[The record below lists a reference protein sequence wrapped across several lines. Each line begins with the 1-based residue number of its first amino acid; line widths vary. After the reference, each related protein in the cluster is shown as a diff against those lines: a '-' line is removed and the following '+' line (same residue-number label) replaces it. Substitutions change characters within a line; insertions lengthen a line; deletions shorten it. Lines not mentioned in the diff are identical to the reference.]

1 VPPATGASPAS
12 SQRKYSKLERKIG
25 FSPNSVESTILAQ
38 RPRCPAI
45 AVTLQCTMPKP
56 AVLVIDDEPDLCEL
70 LSITL
75 QRMDLSPRTA
85 NTVAEA
91 RRLLKAE
98 RFDLCLTDMQ
108 LPDGNGL
115 ELVEW
120 MQQNTPTVP
129 VAVITAHGNMETAV
143 RALKVGA
150 FDFVS
155 KPLDLAGLRK
165 LVATAIKLSNPSD
178 GDTSVFGPRLLGTST
193 AMHSMRE
200 MIARVARS
208 QAPVHISGE
217 SGTGKELVAKLI
229 HESGPRRDGPF
240 VPVNC
245 GAIPTEL
252 MESEFFGHKRGSFTG
267 AINDKKGL
275 IQSAEGGTLFLDE
288 IADLPLHMQVKL
300 LRVIQEKAVRAVGEQ
315 VEVGIDV
322 RVLSATHKNLADLVT
337 EGKFREDLFY
347 RVNVIELRVPSL
359 RERPEDVQE
368 LAEAILRRLGRRMKV
383 TPPALGKDALAA
395 LEAYAFPGNVRELEN
410 ILERAITLTTS
421 GEIRASDIQLRPP
434 PGGVAAA
441 TSSSVGAL
449 GDHLEDI
456 ERDAIVRA
464 LEQTRFNKTAA
475 AKVLGMSFRALR
487 YRIKKLGIE

>member
-1 VPPATGASPAS
+1 MS
-12 SQRKYSKLERKIG
+12 
-25 FSPNSVESTILAQ
+25 
-38 RPRCPAI
+38 
-45 AVTLQCTMPKP
+45 KP
-56 AVLVIDDEPDLCEL
+56 AVLVVDDEPDLCEL

-85 NTVAEA
+85 NSVAA
-91 RRLLKAE
+91 AQRSLKTE
-98 RFDLCLTDMQ
+98 QFDLCLTDMQ
-108 LPDGNGL
+108 LPDGDGL

-120 MQQNTPTVP
+120 MQQHTPSVP

-143 RALKVGA
+143 RALKLGA

-155 KPLDLAGLRK
+155 KPLDLTGLRK
-165 LVATAIKLSNPSD
+165 LVAAAIKLSGTND
-178 GDTSVFGPRLLGTST
+178 TDTSVFGPRLLGTSS
-193 AMHSMRE
+193 AMQHMRE
-200 MIARVARS
+200 MISRVARS
-208 QAPVHISGE
+208 QAPVHIFGE

-229 HESGPRRDGPF
+229 HESGPRRDGAF

-267 AINDKKGL
+267 AVTDKKGL
-275 IQSAEGGTLFLDE
+275 IPSAEGGTLFLDE

-300 LRVIQEKAVRAVGEQ
+300 LRVIQEKAVRPLGEQ
-315 VEVGIDV
+315 LEVGVDV
-322 RVLSATHKNLADLVT
+322 RILSATHKNLSKLVA

-368 LAEAILRRLGRRMKV
+368 LAEAVLRRLSRRVKIA
-383 TPPALGKDALAA
+383 PPVLGEDALAA
-395 LEAYAFPGNVRELEN
+395 LKAYAFPGNVRELEN
-410 ILERAITLTTS
+410 ILERAITLSTS
-421 GEIRASDIQLRPP
+421 GEVRASDIQLRSTSDGSPP
-434 PGGVAAA
+434 MANAPNG
-441 TSSSVGAL
+441 GAL

-456 ERDAIVRA
+456 ARDAILRA
-464 LEQTRFNKTAA
+464 LEQTKYNKTAA

>member
-1 VPPATGASPAS
+1 
-12 SQRKYSKLERKIG
+12 
-25 FSPNSVESTILAQ
+25 
-38 RPRCPAI
+38 
-45 AVTLQCTMPKP
+45 MPKP
-56 AVLVIDDEPDLCEL
+56 AVLVVDDEPDLCEL

-75 QRMDLSPRTA
+75 RRMDMEPRTA
-85 NTVAEA
+85 GTVGAA
-91 RRLLKAE
+91 QRMLKTE

-108 LPDGNGL
+108 LPDGDGL
-115 ELVEW
+115 ELVKW
-120 MQQNTPTVP
+120 MQQYAPAVP
-129 VAVITAHGNMETAV
+129 VAVITAHSNVETAV
-143 RALKVGA
+143 RALKLGA

-165 LVATAIKLSNPSD
+165 LVATAIKMSD
-178 GDTSVFGPRLLGTST
+178 DHTTDTTVFGPRLLGTSPV
-193 AMHSMRE
+193 MEKLRE
-200 MIARVARS
+200 MINRVARS

-252 MESEFFGHKRGSFTG
+252 MESELFGHKRGSFTG
-267 AINDKKGL
+267 AVTDKKGL

-315 VEVGIDV
+315 SEVGVDV
-322 RVLSATHKNLADLVT
+322 RILSATHKNLAQLVA

-359 RERPEDVQE
+359 RERPDDIRE
-368 LAEAILRRLGRRMKV
+368 LSDAILRRLGRRMKI
-383 TPPALGKDALAA
+383 TPPMLSKDALAA
-395 LEAYAFPGNVRELEN
+395 LESYAFPGNVRELEN
-410 ILERAITLTTS
+410 ILERAITLSTS
-421 GEIRASDIQLRPP
+421 GEVGASDIQLRPTPGPAPTDP
-434 PGGVAAA
+434 PVNGPSTAAA
-441 TSSSVGAL
+441 AL
-449 GDHLEDI
+449 EDHLIDI
-456 ERDAIVRA
+456 EREAIVKA
-464 LEQTRFNKTAA
+464 LERTRYNKTAA